1 MSAQVGIPHYK
12 DLVNETKINELKD
25 IINKI
30 CLIYTKLG
38 NKDAFEHRESQD
50 YDVYTTQYSI
60 DMSNLKSLCKYA
72 QNLVEQCNDTMFLIA
87 DRGITYHEVEM

>member
-12 DLVNETKINELKD
+12 DLVNETKINTLKD

-38 NKDAFEHRESQD
+38 SKDAFEHRESQD
-50 YDVYTTQYSI
+50 YDVYTSQYTI
-60 DMSNLKSLCKYA
+60 DMINLKSLCKNA
-72 QNLVEQCNDTMFLIA
+72 QELVEQCNDTMFLIA
-87 DRGITYHEVEM
+87 DRGIAYHEVEM